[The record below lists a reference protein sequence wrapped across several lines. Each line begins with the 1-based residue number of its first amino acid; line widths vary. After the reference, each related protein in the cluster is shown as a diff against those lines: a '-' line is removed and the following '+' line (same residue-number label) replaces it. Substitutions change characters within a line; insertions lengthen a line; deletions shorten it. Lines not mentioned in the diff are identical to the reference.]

1 MAKSKSS
8 KKPHAKIATWLIAL
22 GVIVLVAFMLASWVI
37 GKYNTLVQLDGE
49 VVNEW
54 AQVETQYQR
63 RSDLIP
69 NIVSTVEGAADFEQS
84 TLLEVTQARTN
95 WLNTASD
102 PEATISDQMEASS
115 SFDSA
120 LSRLLVTVESYPTLT
135 ATESFNTLIV
145 ELEGT
150 ENRIAVARQDYN
162 DVATNY
168 NIAIKKFPMMF
179 FAGIFSYEEHILF
192 ESEEGSEDAPDVDF
206 DF

>member
-1 MAKSKSS
+1 MKS
-8 KKPHAKIATWLIAL
+8 PAKIATWLIVL
-22 GVIVLVAFMLASWVI
+22 GVIVLVAFILSSWVI

-49 VVNEW
+49 VINEW

-63 RSDLIP
+63 RADLIP
-69 NIVSTVEGAADFEQS
+69 NIVETVQGAADFEQS
-84 TLLEVTQARTN
+84 TLTEVTEARTN
-95 WLNTASD
+95 WLNTASNPD
-102 PEATISDQMEASS
+102 ASIADQMEASN

-162 DVATNY
+162 DTATNY
-168 NIAIKKFPMMF
+168 NITIKKFPMML
-179 FAGIFSYEEHILF
+179 FAGFFNYDEHVLF
-192 ESEEGSEDAPDVDF
+192 DAEEGSEDAVDVDF
-206 DF
+206 DFGE